1 MDIITNYLD
10 KLDDRS
16 LVRIIGAK
24 NAVIRREFIELLSK
38 RKDKKI
44 QAVVEVMRKNN
55 SMSNAA

>member
-1 MDIITNYLD
+1 
-10 KLDDRS
+10 
-16 LVRIIGAK
+16 
-24 NAVIRREFIELLSK
+24 LSK